1 MKIKG
6 VAVKRL
12 FLISAAMILLSV
24 AAQAHL
30 CNDVFVQAKDNLVVK
45 VDVRDGQLRISDTGT
60 FRVYLLNTMDRDID
74 KIILEI
80 QSNEFD
86 AEVSPGKDWNRHPV
100 LRTTNRGGKKQY
112 YEVKLTRKSGT
123 AKGKYKIGLFL
134 HGGNKRKV
142 FKTVDIND
150 AACLV
155 DVPKK
160 PSSLKV
166 DGNVKSSEWRKG
178 LVCTSFYEYKRAGGG
193 GGGRRRRQAYMEN
206 FPAAQQ
212 TRFRFFHDDSNLY
225 CSIDFQKKS
234 GEGKEDI
241 AKIYVA
247 KDPDSTPQ
255 TIRVNL
261 QKKEAKSSVNSEGIE
276 MKVDS
281 KGTKVELKLPFKSLG
296 IDFSEEKKDEED
308 KDKDKDKKKEEK
320 PKVFC
325 VNLTREYNGVT
336 TYWRGNSSSVDNP
349 VVYANFVMAKK

>member
-1 MKIKG
+1 MKTKG
-6 VAVKRL
+6 VTVKRL

-60 FRVYLLNTMDRDID
+60 FRVYLLNTMDRDIE
-74 KIILEI
+74 KIVLEI
-80 QSNEFD
+80 QSNEFS
-86 AEVSPGKDWNRHPV
+86 AEVSAGGDWRGHPK
-100 LRTTNRGGKKQY
+100 LRTTNRGGKKEY
-112 YEVKLTRKSGT
+112 FEVKLTRKRGT

-166 DGNVKSSEWRKG
+166 DGKVKSSEWRKG
-178 LVCTSFYEYKRAGGG
+178 LVCTSFYEYKKAG
-193 GGGRRRRQAYMEN
+193 GGGRRRRAYMEN

-212 TRFRFFHDDSNLY
+212 TRFRFYHDDTNLY
-225 CSIDFQKKS
+225 CTIDYQKKS
-234 GEGKEDI
+234 GDGKEDI

-255 TIRVNL
+255 TITVNL

-276 MKVDS
+276 IKVDS

-296 IDFSEEKKDEED
+296 IDFDEEKKDEED
-308 KDKDKDKKKEEK
+308 KDKKKKEEK

>member
-1 MKIKG
+1 M
-6 VAVKRL
+6 KRL
-12 FLISAAMILLSV
+12 FLIAASVFLLSV

-60 FRVYLLNTMDRDID
+60 FRVYLLNTMDRDIE

-80 QSNEFD
+80 QSKEFN

-112 YEVKLTRKSGT
+112 YEVKLTRKKGT
-123 AKGKYKIGLFL
+123 GKGKYKIALFL
-134 HGGNKRKV
+134 HGGDKRKV
-142 FKTVDIND
+142 FKTVDINE
-150 AACLV
+150 AAGLV

-166 DGNVKSSEWRKG
+166 DGKVSSSEWRKG
-178 LVCTSFYEYKRAGGG
+178 LVCTSFYEYKKT
-193 GGGRRRRQAYMEN
+193 GGRRGYNEN
-206 FPAAQQ
+206 FPASQQ
-212 TRFRFFHDDSNLY
+212 TRFRFYHDDSNLY
-225 CSIDFQKKS
+225 CTIDFQKKS
-234 GEGKEDI
+234 GGGKEDI

-247 KDPDSTPQ
+247 KDPDGTPQ
-255 TIRVNL
+255 TVTVNL

-281 KGTKVELKLPFKSLG
+281 KETKVELKLPFKSLG
-296 IDFSEEKKDEED
+296 IDFSEKGKDGD
-308 KDKDKDKKKEEK
+308 DKDKDKKKEEA

-336 TYWRGNSSSVDNP
+336 TYWKGNSSSVDNP